1 MFRRLRETGPVVLVP
16 AAWLFAL
23 LAHVGT
29 LTARTVLVAH
39 VVMTVLLVGFLVLSW
54 TEMTK
59 RVLRVWRTVI
69 LVGVPVTLSGVAGL
83 LVRPDGTVL
92 LAVAL
97 AGWMV
102 VPAIALARTAPM
114 LPSETSARIAT
125 VGGGLSLL
133 GAVLYGAGWY
143 LSTPTV
149 VLVAL
154 GLVGLG
160 QTMGIADAVYRY

>member
-1 MFRRLRETGPVVLVP
+1 
-16 AAWLFAL
+16 
-23 LAHVGT
+23 
-29 LTARTVLVAH
+29 
-39 VVMTVLLVGFLVLSW
+39 
-54 TEMTK
+54 
-59 RVLRVWRTVI
+59 
-69 LVGVPVTLSGVAGL
+69 
-83 LVRPDGTVL
+83 
-92 LAVAL
+92 
-97 AGWMV
+97 
-102 VPAIALARTAPM
+102 M

-125 VGGGLSLL
+125 GGGGLSLL

>member
-97 AGWMV
+97 VGWMV